1 MLNPEDLI
9 GDEWWTKV
17 REEHRNFAKIL
28 EKECDWSWATN
39 PQISDISPIH
49 LTQYK
54 LFLICKRIANDI
66 VIPSER
72 SRSVL
77 SPTYEINEVW
87 KQHVMRPTQYIKM
100 CNVLLRG
107 YHILGSADGT
117 TSVVSVLEYTPESEN
132 DSHEIK
138 EKRVQRMMQYLC
150 FLLEDAARLLTE
162 RMFFPE
168 SVASPTSLASA
179 KNIPPLG
186 MNDPVDSAQNLP
198 IPFSVKILTISP
210 SEKSITSTPVS
221 TAVPKSNTYKV
232 YSSATTVYGLKTMIY
247 DREEIPPCHQY
258 LVFYERGLIDD
269 RKTLTECNIQEGSVI
284 VLRRIDMDIMK
295 ANMILLIKTHTGR
308 TITLSHV
315 NWSMTVLKVKEL
327 IQQKEAVPIKQQ
339 CLILAGLELENN
351 KTLQESNIFHQQ
363 ILHLFVKDK

>member
-1 MLNPEDLI
+1 MLNAEDLI

-17 REEHRNFAKIL
+17 REEHRSFAKIL
-28 EKECDWSWATN
+28 EKECDWTWATN
-39 PQISDISPIH
+39 PQTDISPIH

-66 VIPSER
+66 VVPSDR

-87 KQHVMRPTQYIKM
+87 KQHVLRPTQYLKM
-100 CNVLLRG
+100 CSVLLRG
-107 YHILGSADGT
+107 YHVLGSTDG
-117 TSVVSVLEYTPESEN
+117 SMSAVSVLEYIPESEF
-132 DSHEIK
+132 DTHEVK
-138 EKRVQRMMQYLC
+138 EKRIQRMMQYLC

-179 KNIPPLG
+179 KNVPPLG
-186 MNDPVDSAQNLP
+186 MNDPVDSNQVSP
-198 IPFSVKILTISP
+198 IPFSIKVLNISP
-210 SEKSITSTPVS
+210 SEKGATSGS
-221 TAVPKSNTYKV
+221 VPKSNTYKV
-232 YSSATTVYGLKTMIY
+232 YSSATTVYGLKTMIF

-258 LVFYERGLIDD
+258 LVFYEKGLVDD

-295 ANMILLIKTHTGR
+295 ANMILLVKTHTGR

-315 NWSMTVLKVKEL
+315 NWSLTVLKVKEM
-327 IQQKEAVPIKQQ
+327 IQQKEAVPVKQQ
-339 CLILAGLELENN
+339 SLIMAGLELENHR
-351 KTLQESNIFHQQ
+351 TLQECNIFHQQ
-363 ILHLFVKDK
+363 VLHLLVKDK